1 MRRMKLVCEPRLV
14 VLLWMLLLWPC
25 LSVVGDAGSEFLAMK
40 ERDVERIVSGVIAN
54 SHRCEMLAIC
64 GTSTNYYH
72 VDECAPSLGDTDY
85 SLRGSSNTSCEFN
98 VLGYTRRYKRLPQP
112 TNLKDV
118 AALRSICFKRALH
131 PLMKEIASLNP
142 STHSLPFFG
151 SLDGS
156 WQQLPG
162 SDQSGDDIRGFDP
175 RLRPWYRAS
184 TSVVKVVVVLID
196 LAPSMNNDLPPDIG
210 AGALLEAAKEI
221 ANQVLLTLYA
231 GDHVNII
238 VFDSTRVIQLASSAV
253 LVQNQR
259 STEQVELDP
268 LRLELSKQTV
278 QTENK
283 QSDFNAAVLAALRN
297 FDSNPQAAK
306 VILVITDGVFA
317 TLGNVTLPSTN
328 LTDVKVFLY
337 KLPQSD
343 DNNISLAGNTLVQ
356 QLCAV
361 GGHFEPI
368 LTNLENPLLALH
380 KYFSY
385 LANLKRILT
394 GGRPQYSFVHH
405 DFEQIGGNIIL
416 IIKPVFFGDNLIGVA
431 GVSIYIQLL
440 GSLANAVNQAL
451 QSKIVDYSVP
461 TALVLLT
468 AANCS
473 IMNDALGALSDNI
486 VWSLANACGG
496 SSNSDF
502 TCNGGLCLQ
511 TDKTSIIYKPAAC
524 SGVCSEQNES
534 GSSSSNKTLAAVV
547 YTTSVLAVFF
557 LTRKM
562 VFKRNYETQDRIPHY
577 FELEN
582 IEANPTEFLD
592 YYRLAI
598 ESVESVQNI
607 VNGAS
612 ESPLQLNEGQC
623 KILAEE
629 LAKVRDY
636 LLARTN
642 RFMANQN
649 EMKALRHSYYA
660 IRKAELLVE
669 KCCCKT
675 SESWIVT
682 AMTLVE
688 IQECFAAIILDL
700 RQWRMV
706 LDNISISAIGASCH
720 TQEELLMSMDEEY
733 QDLYKKLHRGNDYLQ
748 QAAIEDKKKLGLKL
762 GKLQESKNSLEY
774 LRAIHL
780 QTWLA
785 QFEDE
790 AQVVDVNLQEKLIK
804 YEGPEFLGRG
814 GCGTVF
820 RVTWLGIRCA
830 LKMLD
835 VKDEREATALKGLFH
850 PNIIRLYHYWD
861 APSHNPTSHLLMELM
876 SMDLTVCIEETSTGD
891 NEDAMPFSLP
901 VAIDIMLQVAQA
913 MQYLHE
919 KHLTHRDLKTS
930 NILVRQVI
938 EDLTNLS
945 EGYLDIKLADFG
957 LAKAYDNTSTGKR
970 HTVNRG
976 TPVYGAPEIFGKDLA
991 AERNFPPMADVWS
1004 FGVTCA
1010 EILSGKEPYL
1020 NEPRNTLQS
1029 KIANENLRP
1038 VLPKHC
1044 PPYLAFCITS
1054 CWEFEPQRRP
1064 DFASI
1069 CKMLRHAKLLSLNL
1083 TNLDDSRPF
1092 LAYTTRSGFVKGLPI
1107 GS

>member
-1 MRRMKLVCEPRLV
+1 
-14 VLLWMLLLWPC
+14 
-25 LSVVGDAGSEFLAMK
+25 
-40 ERDVERIVSGVIAN
+40 
-54 SHRCEMLAIC
+54 MLAIC
-64 GTSTNYYH
+64 GNSTNCSHDDCALSLGEQLRVNGWNH
-72 VDECAPSLGDTDY
+72 VDNNEFFSPC
-85 SLRGSSNTSCEFN
+85 GSSNTSCIK
-98 VLGYTRRYKRLPQP
+98 LDYTRSYVRLPQP

-151 SLDGS
+151 SLDGT
-156 WQQLPG
+156 WQELLG
-162 SDQSGDDIRGFDP
+162 SDQSADDIRGFDP

-196 LAPSMNNDLPPDIG
+196 LAPSMYNDLPPDIG

-268 LRLELSKQTV
+268 LRLELSKQIV

-297 FDSNPQAAK
+297 FASNPQAAK

-317 TLGNVTLPSTN
+317 TLGNATLPSTN
-328 LTDVKVFLY
+328 STDVKIFLY
-337 KLPQSD
+337 KLPQSN
-343 DNNISLAGNTLVQ
+343 DNNISLAGNSLIQ

-368 LTNLENPLLALH
+368 LTNLDNPLLALH
-380 KYFSY
+380 RYFSY

-394 GGRPQYSFVHH
+394 GGRPQYSFVHQ
-405 DFEQIGGNIIL
+405 DFERIGGNIIL
-416 IIKPVFFGDNLIGVA
+416 IVKPVFFGDNLIGVA
-431 GVSIYIQLL
+431 GVTIYIQLL

-473 IMNDALGALSDNI
+473 IMNDTLGALSDNI
-486 VWSLANACGG
+486 VWSLANTCGG

-502 TCNGGLCLQ
+502 TCKGGLCLE
-511 TDKTSIIYKPAAC
+511 TDKTSIIYKPVAC

-562 VFKRNYETQDRIPHY
+562 VFKRNYETQDRIPRY
-577 FELEN
+577 FEPKD
-582 IEANPTEFLD
+582 IEADPTEFLD

-649 EMKALRHSYYA
+649 EMKALRHLYYA

-706 LDNISISAIGASCH
+706 LDNIIISAIGASPH
-720 TQEELLMSMDEEY
+720 TQEKLLMIMDEKY
-733 QDLYKKLHRGNDYLQ
+733 QELYKKLHRGNDCLQ

-814 GCGTVF
+814 GCGSVF
-820 RVTWLGIRCA
+820 RVTWLGIHCA

-835 VKDEREATALKGLFH
+835 VKDEREVTALKGLLH

-861 APSHNPTSHLLMELM
+861 APSHNPKSHLLMELM
-876 SMDLTVCIEETSTGD
+876 SMDLTVCIELFNNKASTSTGD

-991 AERNFPPMADVWS
+991 AERNFPAMADVWS

-1029 KIANENLRP
+1029 KIAKENLRP

-1054 CWEFEPQRRP
+1054 CWEFESQRRP

-1069 CKMLRHAKLLSLNL
+1069 CKMLRHAKFLSLNL